1 MTTGGSG
8 GGEKPPSSRAN
19 LPRTLTRCPE
29 CLLLRALC
37 MCGEIT
43 PMPTR
48 TRIVILRHIGEQFRS
63 SNTGRIA
70 AKALLGAE
78 IVDHGNGRGPPPELA
93 SAGTWLAWP
102 EGPLAHVAPVPSPK
116 RLVFLDATW
125 HQARRMRRSLPSLR
139 GLPVLALP
147 IAHVPAA
154 RLRASPGRGR
164 VSTIEAIALALRLVE
179 GEAPAAELERLF
191 AIMIDRAR
199 GAGRR

>member
-1 MTTGGSG
+1 
-8 GGEKPPSSRAN
+8 
-19 LPRTLTRCPE
+19 
-29 CLLLRALC
+29 
-37 MCGEIT
+37 
-43 PMPTR
+43 MPTR
-48 TRIVILRHIGEQFRS
+48 TRVVILRHVGEQFRS

-70 AKALLGAE
+70 AMALRGSAL
-78 IVDHGNGRGPPPELA
+78 VDHGGAGGSPVELT
-93 SAGTWLAWP
+93 SARGTWLAWP
-102 EGPLAHVAPVPSPK
+102 EGPQAHVAPVPPPE

-125 HQARRMRRSLPSLR
+125 HQARRMRRRLPWLR

-147 IAHVPAA
+147 IADVPAA
-154 RLRASPGRGR
+154 RLRESPGRGR